1 MNIKKIIQNLVWTC
15 LPKFVQVRIKDTYES
30 KRVSLQLQNFK
41 YIVTNE
47 DIDKLFMNLN
57 VNSDLMIHSSFPD
70 IGNIKS
76 PKYIVNKIYEII
88 NNNHTVLFPAIPIK
102 GSTLEFL
109 KKEKEIDFRTLSN
122 AMGYLSV
129 KFEKEKD
136 SYRSLN
142 PTHSVVAIGV
152 RAEWYTSE
160 HHYDET
166 PFTIKSPYYKLLK
179 RKGKILMFGAT
190 LDHLTILH
198 VVEDMLGFLFPYNIY
213 SKSYTIK
220 IITKN
225 NESFISKYRT
235 HNKLSGILRDIT
247 KIKKNIKEL
256 PSTKVYKVGAGEV
269 VLIDAKDL
277 MILILKLL
285 RQGQSTMGRVY
296 ISSECKKQINYWINK
311 VENDNL

>member
-1 MNIKKIIQNLVWTC
+1 MNIKKIIQNLIWTC
-15 LPKFVQVRIKDTYES
+15 LPNFIQVRIKESYDS
-30 KRVSLQLQNFK
+30 KRARLQLNNFR
-41 YIVTNE
+41 YIITNDE
-47 DIDKLFMNLN
+47 IDKLFINLN

-70 IGNIKS
+70 IGKIKS
-76 PKYIVNKIYEII
+76 QKYIVNKIYEII

-102 GSTLEFL
+102 GSTLDYL
-109 KKEKEIDFRTLSN
+109 KKENEIDFRTLSN

-142 PTHSVVAIGV
+142 PTHSVVAIGQ

-179 RKGKILMFGAT
+179 SRGKILMFGAT

-198 VVEDMLGFLFPYNIY
+198 VVEDMLGSLFPYNIY
-213 SKSYTIK
+213 SKSYTVK

-225 NESFISKYRT
+225 NENFISKYRT
-235 HNKLSGILRDIT
+235 HNKLSGILRDNT
-247 KIKKNIKEL
+247 KVNKFIKEL

-269 VLIDAKDL
+269 VLIDSKDL
-277 MILILKLL
+277 FILVLNLMK
-285 RQGQSTMGRVY
+285 QGISTMGRVY
-296 ISSECKKQINYWINK
+296 ISKECCNEIDYWINK
-311 VENDNL
+311 IENDDL